1 MEKKKLRIYFWIIFI
16 SLSFLVIIIS
26 ILIPKEQTYELRW
39 ATLKEAE
46 KHPFTKLL
54 KEYVQIDTSQP
65 VGNTLSSAVFLA
77 MLLEKEGINTEI
89 IESSP
94 QKASLFARIGPKKGA
109 PIILHHHMDT
119 AEVIDKDAWKYDPWE
134 GTIHLGYL
142 YGIGSL
148 DIKSTGLCFL
158 YAFIKAHKEKWDLK
172 RPIIYYASCAEEAD
186 FEGGSKWMLEKH
198 PEFFPKDSLFLTEGG
213 MVETITNQV
222 RWVGIEIGQKGFVKF
237 DMNINKEKKER
248 LDIELKK
255 IFKNEPILNPYVK
268 EFFKNI
274 SAFKVDF
281 FKSCLED
288 IESCIKGK
296 KKEEILIP
304 NPLKSLLFSEGYW
317 IEKKDGSSAFII
329 STIWGED
336 QENYIKKA
344 EEIFK
349 KFKISYNLK
358 KLPQPSFTS
367 PQSSEFEK
375 IKNVYYDYFNVPVF
389 PYIQASSITEATL
402 FREKDILA
410 YGICPV
416 RYTIYDSLNM
426 NLYDECVYLPYYLDG
441 LEISEKILKELST
454 M

>member
-1 MEKKKLRIYFWIIFI
+1 MEKKRIRIYFWVIFI
-16 SLSFLVIIIS
+16 FLSSSTVIIS

-46 KHPFTKLL
+46 KHPYTKLL

-94 QKASLFARIGPKKGA
+94 QKASLFAKIGPKEGS
-109 PIILHHHMDT
+109 PIILQHHMDT
-119 AEVIDKDAWKYDPWE
+119 AEVIDKDGWKYDPWG

-148 DIKSTGLCFL
+148 DMKSTGLCFL
-158 YAFIKAHKEKWDLK
+158 YAFIKAHKEKWNLK
-172 RPIIYYASCAEEAD
+172 RPVIYYASCGEEAE
-186 FEGGSKWMLEKH
+186 FEGGTKWMLEKH
-198 PEFFPKDSLFLTEGG
+198 PEFFPKGSLFLTEGG
-213 MVETITNQV
+213 LVEMITNQT
-222 RWVGIEIGQKGFVKF
+222 RWVGIEIGQKGFCKF
-237 DMNINKEKKER
+237 ETKIKKEDR
-248 LDIELKK
+248 EKIDIELQK
-255 IFKNEPILNPYVK
+255 IFKNKAILNPYIID
-268 EFFKNI
+268 FMKNI
-274 SAFKVDF
+274 SAFRVDF

-288 IESCIKGK
+288 IENCIKGK
-296 KKEEILIP
+296 KKDEILIP

-344 EEIFK
+344 EEVFK
-349 KFKISYNLK
+349 KFKISYNLT
-358 KLPQPSFTS
+358 KLPPPSFTS
-367 PQSSEFEK
+367 HQSSEFEK

-389 PYIQASSITEATL
+389 PYLQASSITESCL
-402 FREKDILA
+402 FREKGFKA

-416 RYTIYDSLNM
+416 RYTIYDSLNI
-426 NLYDECVYLPYYLDG
+426 NLYDECVYLPYYLEG